1 MIDRAALSA
10 PGKPL
15 QKERWAGVVDSV
27 GSHTLANAC
36 ASTRYGGTVAACGLA
51 GGMDLPASVAPFILR
66 GVTLAGVDSVMA
78 PMVLRREAWQRL
90 ARDLDPA
97 RLAAMTREV
106 PLAEAIPVAADLLG
120 GKVRGRVVV
129 DTTR

>member
-1 MIDRAALSA
+1 M
-10 PGKPL
+10 
-15 QKERWAGVVDSV
+15 
-27 GSHTLANAC
+27 
-36 ASTRYGGTVAACGLA
+36 AACGLA

-78 PMVLRREAWQRL
+78 PMALRREAWQRL

-97 RLAAMTREV
+97 RLAAMTREIG
-106 PLAEAIPVAADLLG
+106 LAEAIPVAADLLA

-129 DTTR
+129 DPAR